1 MMKSG
6 TVAAALALA
15 LLASTAHAQTATAY
29 PTRTIKFIVGF
40 AAGGGVDI
48 VARLVA
54 QKMQESFGQNVIVEN
69 RPGGNAMLGPD
80 IAAKSAPDGYTLLY
94 AAAGQMSV
102 SPAIYT
108 KIPVSAAQGL
118 RADLDAGELS
128 AADDRQPQSSGVQS
142 EGLHRL
148 DQGQSRQDELRRGV
162 GRISSCRPNCS
173 S

>member
-6 TVAAALALA
+6 TVAIALVLA
-15 LLASTAHAQTATAY
+15 LLAQAAHAQTAAAY

-54 QKMQESFGQNVIVEN
+54 QKMQESFGQTVIVEN

-108 KIPVSAAQGL
+108 KIPYQPLKDFVPISMLASYPYPEYCDRFAGSSHLSPRVRRKPSHLPSAKL
-118 RADLDAGELS
+118 LS
-128 AADDRQPQSSGVQS
+128 
-142 EGLHRL
+142 
-148 DQGQSRQDELRRGV
+148 
-162 GRISSCRPNCS
+162 
-173 S
+173 